1 MIDLNYNGHLS
12 IAQVYRRTQKSWRN
26 QDMLWSE
33 FLDRIAETRRTDET
47 VKQYRELPKA
57 TQDSI
62 KDVGGFFGGY
72 LTGGKRSNDT
82 ILYRQLITL
91 DIDDGIKDLWG
102 LFTILYGN
110 AAAMYTTHKHTAR
123 NPRYRLMVPLKE
135 AVTSDEYEAI
145 ARKIASDIGIDYFD
159 DTSFQPARF
168 MYWPSTS
175 KDGEYLF
182 EYQDGEWMDGKK
194 MLAEAYHNW
203 KDRSEWPYS
212 SRVPKVVKES
222 SKKQGD
228 PNEKPGL
235 VGLFCRA
242 YDIYSAIDSY
252 SPDVY
257 KSEGHDRYTY
267 TAGTTSCGL
276 VIYEGGKFAYSNHS
290 TDPAGGHLCN
300 AFDLVRLHLYG
311 ERDDRERTYAKPS
324 DMPSFALMEEL
335 CQKDETVK
343 KLRATEKVA
352 EVSNDFG
359 DLDLD
364 GKDLED
370 MLSRLDADKKGNFLP
385 TLENIKKILRNDQRL
400 SQVKFDVFSQRS
412 IVPKPLPWNKD
423 DNYVA
428 YPRDWTDS
436 DDSSLRCYLE
446 AAPYGI
452 KTSKNNISD
461 AMESFVSSEK
471 PFHPVREYLDN
482 LTWDGTER
490 LDTLFID
497 YLGAEDTGL
506 NREMT
511 RKAFTAAVARIY
523 KPGYKFDY
531 VATIIG
537 TEGKGKSTILAK
549 MGGKWFS
556 DSLIG
561 IDGVRA
567 MEQIQGKWIIEFSDL
582 SSLDK
587 AHVEQIKAF
596 ISKTSDGFRPAYGRR
611 TQTVERQCVF
621 FATTNVSNFLR
632 GTSGNRRFW
641 PIETDITKTSKNVFT
656 DLDGERDQIWAEAK
670 YRYENNEPLYLQKS
684 SETLARNI
692 QEEHN
697 ENAELKNKII
707 EYLETRLPS
716 DWKDMSADERQSYFM
731 NCGSSFTPT
740 GTLKRET
747 ITTTE
752 ILNECMFMKIGTPE
766 ARLMARTLH
775 GIMVSLPN
783 WERYRSK
790 DHKLKISGGAYG
802 VAPLITYVRINTEC
816 DTNPIL
822 GGGYDI

>member
-12 IAQVYRRTQKSWRN
+12 IATAFSRQTKSWHN
-26 QDMLWSE
+26 SDMLWSD
-33 FLDRIAETRRTDET
+33 FLDKIESTQRTKET

-82 ILYRQLITL
+82 ILYRQLVTL

-102 LFTILYGN
+102 LFTMLYGN

-123 NPRYRLMVPLKE
+123 NPRYRLMLPLKE

-194 MLAEAYHNW
+194 MLVEAYHNW

-228 PNEKPGL
+228 PTEKPGL

-242 YDIYSAIDSY
+242 YDIYSAIDTY
-252 SPDVY
+252 LPDVY

-359 DLDLD
+359 DLDID

-370 MLSRLDADKKGNFLP
+370 MLSGLDADKKGNYLP
-385 TLENIKKILRNDQRL
+385 TLRNYQMIIENDPKLKGCIEYDEFARQVFIKG
-400 SQVKFDVFSQRS
+400 
-412 IVPKPLPWNKD
+412 PLPWRTPSD
-423 DNYVA
+423 YYDA
-428 YPRDWTDS
+428 FWTNA
-436 DDSSLRCYLE
+436 DDSNLRCYLNAE
-446 AAPYGI
+446 PYGLKASI
-452 KTSKNNISD
+452 QNVQD
-461 AMESFVSSEK
+461 AFDAVMCRHS
-471 PFHPVREYLDN
+471 FHPIREYLN
-482 LTWDGTER
+482 RLTWDGEER
-490 LDTLFID
+490 LDSLYID
-497 YLGAEDTGL
+497 YFGALDTPL
-506 NREMT
+506 NRAMT
-511 RKAFTAAVARIY
+511 RKSFVAAVARVFE
-523 KPGYKFDY
+523 PGCKWDY
-531 VATIIG
+531 VLTIIG
-537 TEGKGKSTILAK
+537 SEGLGKSSLLAK
-549 MGGKWFS
+549 MGGVWFS
-556 DSLIG
+556 DSFNSIEG
-561 IDGVRA
+561 SKG
-567 MEQIQGKWIIEFSDL
+567 MEQLQRVWILELGEL
-582 SSLDK
+582 SVYKK
-587 AHVEQIKAF
+587 AEVEPMKAF
-596 ISKTSDGFRPAYGRR
+596 ITKRVDQFRPAYGRK
-611 TQTVERQCVF
+611 TEIYPRQCVF
-621 FATTNVSNFLR
+621 FATTNENNFLK
-632 GTSGNRRFW
+632 GDTGNRRFW
-641 PIETDITKTSKNVFT
+641 PLNTGMQLPKRSIK
-656 DLDGERDQIWAEAK
+656 DLDEKERDQLWAEAK
-670 YRYENNEPLYLQKS
+670 MRYDNGEKLYLPKDLEKEANRMQ
-684 SETLARNI
+684 SEHG
-692 QEEHN
+692 EED
-697 ENAELKNKII
+697 ERLGIVSEFVDR
-707 EYLETRLPS
+707 RLPPGWEGKS
-716 DWKDMSADERQSYFM
+716 RDERREYFRTYDE
-731 NCGSSFTPT
+731 GYSAT
-740 GTLKRET
+740 GIYQRNRITAIEVAYECFFERLDDGLKYRT
-747 ITTTE
+747 RPINS
-752 ILNECMFMKIGTPE
+752 ILKKLEGWKYVGTQ
-766 ARLMARTLH
+766 RTKEYGLQRTF
-775 GIMVSLPN
+775 
-783 WERYRSK
+783 ERIVK
-790 DHKLKISGGAYG
+790 
-802 VAPLITYVRINTEC
+802 E
-816 DTNPIL
+816 
-822 GGGYDI
+822 DIDNLNI

>member
-1 MIDLNYNGHLS
+1 MIDLNYNGRLS

-26 QDMLWSE
+26 QDMRWGE

-82 ILYRQLITL
+82 ILYRQLVTL
-91 DIDDGIKDLWG
+91 DIDDGIKDLWS
-102 LFTILYGN
+102 LFTMQYGN

-194 MLAEAYHNW
+194 MLVETYHSW

-228 PNEKPGL
+228 PTEKPGL

-242 YDIYSAIDSY
+242 YDIYSAIDTY
-252 SPDVY
+252 LPDVY

-359 DLDLD
+359 DLDID

-370 MLSRLDADKKGNFLP
+370 MLSGLDADKKGNYLP
-385 TLENIKKILRNDQRL
+385 TLRNYQMIIENDPKLKGCIEYDEFARQVFIKG
-400 SQVKFDVFSQRS
+400 S
-412 IVPKPLPWNKD
+412 LPWRTPSD
-423 DNYVA
+423 YYDA
-428 YPRDWTDS
+428 FWTNA
-436 DDSSLRCYLE
+436 DDSNLRCYLNAE
-446 AAPYGI
+446 PYGLKASI
-452 KTSKNNISD
+452 QNVQD
-461 AMESFVSSEK
+461 AFDAVMCRHS
-471 PFHPVREYLDN
+471 FHPIREYLN
-482 LTWDGTER
+482 RLTWDGEER
-490 LDTLFID
+490 LDSLYID
-497 YLGAEDTGL
+497 YFGALDTPL
-506 NREMT
+506 NRAMT
-511 RKAFTAAVARIY
+511 RKSFVAAVARVFE
-523 KPGYKFDY
+523 PGCKWDY
-531 VATIIG
+531 VLTIIG
-537 TEGKGKSTILAK
+537 SEGLGKSSLLAK
-549 MGGKWFS
+549 MGGVWFS
-556 DSLIG
+556 DSFNSIEG
-561 IDGVRA
+561 SKG
-567 MEQIQGKWIIEFSDL
+567 MEQLQRVWILELGEL
-582 SSLDK
+582 SVYKK
-587 AHVEQIKAF
+587 AEVEPMKAF
-596 ISKTSDGFRPAYGRR
+596 ITKRVDQFRPAYGRK
-611 TQTVERQCVF
+611 TEIYPRQCVF
-621 FATTNVSNFLR
+621 FATTNENNFLK
-632 GTSGNRRFW
+632 GDTGNRRFW
-641 PIETDITKTSKNVFT
+641 PLNTGMQLPKRSIK
-656 DLDGERDQIWAEAK
+656 DLDDKERDQLWAEAK
-670 YRYENNEPLYLQKS
+670 TRFDNGEKLYLPKDLEKEANRMQ
-684 SETLARNI
+684 SEHG
-692 QEEHN
+692 EED
-697 ENAELKNKII
+697 ERLGIVSEFVDR
-707 EYLETRLPS
+707 RLPPGWDEKS
-716 DWKDMSADERQSYFM
+716 RDERREYFRTYDE
-731 NCGSSFTPT
+731 GYSAT
-740 GTLKRET
+740 GIYQRNRITAIEVAYECFFERLDDGLKYRT
-747 ITTTE
+747 RPINS
-752 ILNECMFMKIGTPE
+752 ILKKLEGWKYVGTQ
-766 ARLMARTLH
+766 RTKEYGLQRTF
-775 GIMVSLPN
+775 
-783 WERYRSK
+783 ERIVK
-790 DHKLKISGGAYG
+790 
-802 VAPLITYVRINTEC
+802 E
-816 DTNPIL
+816 
-822 GGGYDI
+822 DIDNLNI

>member
-91 DIDDGIKDLWG
+91 DIDDGIKDLWS
-102 LFTILYGN
+102 LFTMQYGN

-182 EYQDGEWMDGKK
+182 EYQDCEWTDGKK

-228 PNEKPGL
+228 PTEKPGL

-242 YDIYSAIDSY
+242 YDIYRAIDTY
-252 SPDVY
+252 LPDVY

-370 MLSRLDADKKGNFLP
+370 MLSGLDADKKGNYLP
-385 TLENIKKILRNDQRL
+385 TLRNYQMIIENDPKLKGCIEYDEFARQVFIKG
-400 SQVKFDVFSQRS
+400 
-412 IVPKPLPWNKD
+412 PLPWRTPSD
-423 DNYVA
+423 YYDA
-428 YPRDWTDS
+428 FWTNA
-436 DDSSLRCYLE
+436 DDSNLRCYLNAE
-446 AAPYGI
+446 PYGLKASI
-452 KTSKNNISD
+452 QNVQD
-461 AMESFVSSEK
+461 AFDAVMCRHS
-471 PFHPVREYLDN
+471 FHPIREYLEG
-482 LTWDGTER
+482 LTWDGVER
-490 LDTLFID
+490 LDSLYID
-497 YLGAEDTGL
+497 YFGALDTPL
-506 NREMT
+506 NRAMT
-511 RKAFTAAVARIY
+511 RKSFVAAVARVFE
-523 KPGYKFDY
+523 PGCKWDY
-531 VATIIG
+531 VLTIIG
-537 TEGKGKSTILAK
+537 SEGLGKSSLLAK
-549 MGGKWFS
+549 MGGVWFS
-556 DSLIG
+556 DSFNSIEG
-561 IDGVRA
+561 SKG
-567 MEQIQGKWIIEFSDL
+567 MEQLQRVWILELGEL
-582 SSLDK
+582 SVYKK
-587 AHVEQIKAF
+587 AEVEPMKAF
-596 ISKTSDGFRPAYGRR
+596 ITKRVDQFRPAYGRK
-611 TQTVERQCVF
+611 TEIYPRQCVF
-621 FATTNVSNFLR
+621 FATTNENNFLK
-632 GTSGNRRFW
+632 GDTGNRRFW
-641 PIETDITKTSKNVFT
+641 PLNTGMQLPKRGIKDIDDK
-656 DLDGERDQIWAEAK
+656 ERDQLWAEAK
-670 YRYENNEPLYLQKS
+670 MRYDNGEKLYLPKD
-684 SETLARNI
+684 
-692 QEEHN
+692 
-697 ENAELKNKII
+697 
-707 EYLETRLPS
+707 LETEANRMQSEHGEEDERLGIVSEFVDRRLPPGWDEKS
-716 DWKDMSADERQSYFM
+716 RDERREYFRTFDE
-731 NCGSSFTPT
+731 GYSAT
-740 GTLKRET
+740 GIYQRNRITAIEVAYECFFERLDDGLKYRT
-747 ITTTE
+747 RPINS
-752 ILNECMFMKIGTPE
+752 ILKKLEGWKYVGTQ
-766 ARLMARTLH
+766 RTKEYGLQRTF
-775 GIMVSLPN
+775 
-783 WERYRSK
+783 ERIVK
-790 DHKLKISGGAYG
+790 
-802 VAPLITYVRINTEC
+802 E
-816 DTNPIL
+816 
-822 GGGYDI
+822 DIDNLNI

>member
-12 IAQVYRRTQKSWRN
+12 IATAFSRQTKSWHN
-26 QDMLWSE
+26 SDMLWSD
-33 FLDRIAETRRTDET
+33 FLDKIESTQRTKET

-82 ILYRQLITL
+82 ILYRQLVTL

-102 LFTILYGN
+102 LFTMLYGN

-123 NPRYRLMVPLKE
+123 NPRYRLMLPLKE

-194 MLAEAYHNW
+194 MLVEAYHNW

-228 PNEKPGL
+228 PTEKPGL

-242 YDIYSAIDSY
+242 YDIYSAIDTY
-252 SPDVY
+252 LPDVY

-311 ERDDRERTYAKPS
+311 ERDDRERAYAKPS

-359 DLDLD
+359 DLDID

-370 MLSRLDADKKGNFLP
+370 MLSGLDADKKGNYLP
-385 TLENIKKILRNDQRL
+385 TLRNYQMIIENDPKLKGCIEYDEFARQVFIKG
-400 SQVKFDVFSQRS
+400 
-412 IVPKPLPWNKD
+412 PLPWRTPSD
-423 DNYVA
+423 YYDA
-428 YPRDWTDS
+428 FWTNA
-436 DDSSLRCYLE
+436 DDSNLRCYLNAE
-446 AAPYGI
+446 PYGLKASI
-452 KTSKNNISD
+452 QNVQD
-461 AMESFVSSEK
+461 AFDAVMCRHS
-471 PFHPVREYLDN
+471 FHPIREYLN
-482 LTWDGTER
+482 RLTWDGEER
-490 LDTLFID
+490 LDSLYID
-497 YLGAEDTGL
+497 YFGALDTPL
-506 NREMT
+506 NRAMT
-511 RKAFTAAVARIY
+511 RKSFVAAVARVFE
-523 KPGYKFDY
+523 PGCKWDY
-531 VATIIG
+531 VLTIIG
-537 TEGKGKSTILAK
+537 SEGLGKSSLLAK
-549 MGGKWFS
+549 MGGVWFS
-556 DSLIG
+556 DSFNSIEG
-561 IDGVRA
+561 SKG
-567 MEQIQGKWIIEFSDL
+567 MEQLQRVWILELGEL
-582 SSLDK
+582 SVYKK
-587 AHVEQIKAF
+587 AEVEPMKAF
-596 ISKTSDGFRPAYGRR
+596 ITKRVDQFRPAYGRK
-611 TQTVERQCVF
+611 TEIYPRQCVF
-621 FATTNVSNFLR
+621 FATTNENNFLK
-632 GTSGNRRFW
+632 GDTGNRRFW
-641 PIETDITKTSKNVFT
+641 PLNTGMQLPKRSIK
-656 DLDGERDQIWAEAK
+656 DLDEKERDQLWAEAK
-670 YRYENNEPLYLQKS
+670 MRYDNGEKLYLPKDLEKEANRMQ
-684 SETLARNI
+684 SEHG
-692 QEEHN
+692 EED
-697 ENAELKNKII
+697 ERLGIVSEFVDR
-707 EYLETRLPS
+707 RLPPGWEGKS
-716 DWKDMSADERQSYFM
+716 RDERREYFRTYDE
-731 NCGSSFTPT
+731 GYSAT
-740 GTLKRET
+740 GIYQRNRITAIEVAYECFFERLDDGLKYRT
-747 ITTTE
+747 RPINS
-752 ILNECMFMKIGTPE
+752 ILKKLEGWKYVGTQ
-766 ARLMARTLH
+766 RTKEYGLQRTF
-775 GIMVSLPN
+775 
-783 WERYRSK
+783 ERIVK
-790 DHKLKISGGAYG
+790 
-802 VAPLITYVRINTEC
+802 E
-816 DTNPIL
+816 
-822 GGGYDI
+822 DIDNLNI

>member
-1 MIDLNYNGHLS
+1 MIDLNYNGRLS

-82 ILYRQLITL
+82 ILYRQLVTL
-91 DIDDGIKDLWG
+91 DIDDGIKDLWS
-102 LFTILYGN
+102 LFTMQYGN

-123 NPRYRLMVPLKE
+123 NPRYRLMLPLKE

-194 MLAEAYHNW
+194 MLVEAYHNW

-228 PNEKPGL
+228 PTEKPGL

-242 YDIYSAIDSY
+242 YDIYSAIDTY
-252 SPDVY
+252 LPDVY

-359 DLDLD
+359 DLDID

-370 MLSRLDADKKGNFLP
+370 MLSGLDADKKGNYLP
-385 TLENIKKILRNDQRL
+385 TLRNYQMIIENDPKLKGCIEYDEFARQVFIKG
-400 SQVKFDVFSQRS
+400 S
-412 IVPKPLPWNKD
+412 LPWRTPSD
-423 DNYVA
+423 YYDA
-428 YPRDWTDS
+428 FWTNA
-436 DDSSLRCYLE
+436 DDSNLRCYLNAE
-446 AAPYGI
+446 PYGLKASI
-452 KTSKNNISD
+452 QNVQD
-461 AMESFVSSEK
+461 AFDAVMCRHS
-471 PFHPVREYLDN
+471 FHPIREYLN
-482 LTWDGTER
+482 RLTWDGEER
-490 LDTLFID
+490 LDSLYID
-497 YLGAEDTGL
+497 YFGALDTPL
-506 NREMT
+506 NRAMT
-511 RKAFTAAVARIY
+511 RKSFVAAVARVFE
-523 KPGYKFDY
+523 PGCKWDY
-531 VATIIG
+531 VLTIIG
-537 TEGKGKSTILAK
+537 SEGLGKSSLLAK
-549 MGGKWFS
+549 MGGVWFS
-556 DSLIG
+556 DSFNSIEG
-561 IDGVRA
+561 SKG
-567 MEQIQGKWIIEFSDL
+567 MEQLQRVWILELGEL
-582 SSLDK
+582 SVYKK
-587 AHVEQIKAF
+587 AEVEPMKAF
-596 ISKTSDGFRPAYGRR
+596 ITKRVDQFRPAYGRK
-611 TQTVERQCVF
+611 TEIYPRQCVF
-621 FATTNVSNFLR
+621 FATTNENNFLK
-632 GTSGNRRFW
+632 GDTGNRRFW
-641 PIETDITKTSKNVFT
+641 PLNTGMQLPKRSIK
-656 DLDGERDQIWAEAK
+656 DLDDKERDQLWAEAK
-670 YRYENNEPLYLQKS
+670 TRFDNGEKLYLPKDLEKEANRMQ
-684 SETLARNI
+684 SEHG
-692 QEEHN
+692 EED
-697 ENAELKNKII
+697 ERLGIVSEFVDR
-707 EYLETRLPS
+707 RLPPGWDEKS
-716 DWKDMSADERQSYFM
+716 RDERREYFRTYDE
-731 NCGSSFTPT
+731 GYSAT
-740 GTLKRET
+740 GIYQRNRITAIEVAYECFFERLDDGLKYRT
-747 ITTTE
+747 RPINS
-752 ILNECMFMKIGTPE
+752 ILKKLEGWKYVGTQ
-766 ARLMARTLH
+766 RTKEYGLQRTF
-775 GIMVSLPN
+775 
-783 WERYRSK
+783 ERIVK
-790 DHKLKISGGAYG
+790 
-802 VAPLITYVRINTEC
+802 E
-816 DTNPIL
+816 
-822 GGGYDI
+822 DIDNLNI